1 MKKSL
6 SHLGIILST
15 QQLKRING
23 SSGAQTCTAMCPNG
37 APNVTCSGD
46 SCEIKNNRCYYT
58 KMRFG
63 SLQTDYV
70 PCQLG
75 GSHIAPV

>member
-6 SHLGIILST
+6 SNLGIILSK
-15 QQLKRING
+15 QQLKAIKG
-23 SSGAQTCTAMCPNG
+23 SLGGQTCTAMCPNG
-37 APNVTCSGD
+37 APSVTCSGD

-58 KMRFG
+58 KTRFG
-63 SLQTDYV
+63 TLQTDYV

-75 GSHIAPV
+75 ISHIAPV